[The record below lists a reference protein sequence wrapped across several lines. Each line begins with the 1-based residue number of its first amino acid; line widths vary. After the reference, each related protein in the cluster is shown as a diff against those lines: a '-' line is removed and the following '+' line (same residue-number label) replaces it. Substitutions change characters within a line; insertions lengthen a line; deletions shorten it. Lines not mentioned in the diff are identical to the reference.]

1 MSTLYMQKSVTD
13 TICLSLI
20 FQDGDELVVFDGGFA
35 SEGENL
41 AAKINELGSRVRYWV
56 ITHPHDD
63 HMGALCHILEHHHEI
78 TVEAACW
85 NFLPWEL
92 IAAHVGEPTDEDLSL
107 AQQKLLPQLCV
118 QRGVRIVTVHAG
130 DVFPVGASTLTV
142 LREPDAAITGDIV
155 NNSSTV
161 WRIET
166 NGKRVLILGDLGF
179 LAGEQLAAALPAA
192 ELKSDYV
199 QMAHHGQNGAGQA
212 LYDLIDP
219 DYCIWCTPTWVW
231 DNMGEGGYDTG
242 PFKTILTRAWMSAL
256 GIRRH
261 YVDKDGPFAIRL

>member
-20 FQDGDELVVFDGGFA
+20 FQDGGELTVFDGGFE

-41 AAKINELGSRVRYWV
+41 AAVLNRLGGRVKYWV
-56 ITHPHDD
+56 LTHPHDD
-63 HMGALCHILEHHHEI
+63 HMGAFCHVMEHHPEI
-78 TVEAACW
+78 TVEAACYH
-85 NFLPWEL
+85 FLPYEL
-92 IAAHVGEPTDEDLSL
+92 ICRHSHSDPNSL
-107 AQQKLLPQLCV
+107 AMIPRIAPLCEA
-118 QRGVRIVTVHAG
+118 RGTRIITACAG
-130 DVFPVGASTLTV
+130 DTLGVGGAALVCLRQPDPALTQ
-142 LREPDAAITGDIV
+142 DQI

-166 NGKRVLILGDLGF
+166 NGKRILILGDLGR
-179 LAGEQLAAALPAA
+179 LAGEQLAQTLPAA

-199 QMAHHGQNGAGQA
+199 QMAHHGQNGADKR
-212 LYDLIDP
+212 LYELIDP

-242 PFKTILTRAWMSAL
+242 PFKTVITRGWMSEL
-256 GIRRH
+256 GIKRH
-261 YVDKDGPFAIRL
+261 YVDKDGPFAIEL